1 MEISDALTR
10 IVDGKKLSQANTKAI
25 FDTIMAG
32 EATPAQ
38 IAGILMALR
47 VRGESPEEIAGA
59 AEAMR
64 QVSTKVAV
72 DVANLV
78 DTCGTGGS
86 GEAKLF
92 NISTAA
98 AFVVA
103 GAGGHVAKHGNR
115 GMTSQSGSADLLEA
129 AGVNIALSPEQ
140 IARCISQIGVGF
152 LFAQTHHSAMRYAG
166 PVRQEL
172 RVRTIF
178 NLLGPL
184 TNPANAQRQ
193 LIGVFAPEWQQ
204 PIAEV
209 AQLLGSTHVMVVHAN
224 GLDEL
229 SITGT
234 STIVELKD
242 AEIQRYT
249 IEPEDFGIT
258 TQRVED
264 LHANSPE
271 SSLELVRRSLS
282 GDDTSG
288 AADIVA
294 LNAGAAIYVAGI
306 ADTLANGVTMAEDSI
321 ASGLAAEKLAELTR
335 VSRLM
340 ESS

>member
-1 MEISDALTR
+1 
-10 IVDGKKLSQANTKAI
+10 
-25 FDTIMAG
+25 
-32 EATPAQ
+32 
-38 IAGILMALR
+38 
-47 VRGESPEEIAGA
+47 
-59 AEAMR
+59 
-64 QVSTKVAV
+64 
-72 DVANLV
+72 
-78 DTCGTGGS
+78 
-86 GEAKLF
+86 
-92 NISTAA
+92 
-98 AFVVA
+98 
-103 GAGGHVAKHGNR
+103 
-115 GMTSQSGSADLLEA
+115 
-129 AGVNIALSPEQ
+129 
-140 IARCISQIGVGF
+140 
-152 LFAQTHHSAMRYAG
+152 
-166 PVRQEL
+166 
-172 RVRTIF
+172 
-178 NLLGPL
+178 
-184 TNPANAQRQ
+184 AQRQ

-271 SSLELVRRSLS
+271 RSLELVRRSLS